1 MMDEIIHA
9 PGHEPRAVGRGRGGI
24 LDRGMGEHGGGRKPR
39 AGERVGEITGGC
51 RQPGELVEGRR
62 RGRVALADRLFQDGE
77 RALQQRRGLAGA
89 ALLLLDQSEAV
100 ERLRHIGVLRPKR
113 LLAYGERAGEE
124 PLRLGPAALVAVEK
138 NGDY

>member
-1 MMDEIIHA
+1 M
-9 PGHEPRAVGRGRGGI
+9 
-24 LDRGMGEHGGGRKPR
+24 
-39 AGERVGEITGGC
+39 
-51 RQPGELVEGRR
+51 QPGELVEGRR
-62 RGRVALADRLFQDGE
+62 RGRVVLADRLFQDGE